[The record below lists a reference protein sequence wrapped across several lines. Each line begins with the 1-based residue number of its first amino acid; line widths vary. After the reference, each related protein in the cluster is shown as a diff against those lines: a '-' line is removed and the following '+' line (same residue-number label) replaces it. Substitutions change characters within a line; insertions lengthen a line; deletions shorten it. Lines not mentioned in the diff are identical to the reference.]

1 MGDPMVTPRITL
13 NAALALCVALLLP
26 GCTAQTGFR
35 TGAELLESAA
45 VCEGPIE
52 PAEGDAWTC
61 PSGRSTALRERAI
74 VACVHDDPAAA
85 REEIGEMLEFS
96 WLLDTVVMGDGWYVY
111 GLSRHQAS
119 QVVDAVGGRVISRG
133 RTPAEWPHIARA
145 RMGPGTVDAE
155 DRSAG
160 RYPPM

>member
-1 MGDPMVTPRITL
+1 MVTSRITL
-13 NAALALCVALLLP
+13 RATLALCVAVVLP
-26 GCTAQTGFR
+26 ACTAQTGFS
-35 TGAELLESAA
+35 TGADLLEAAA

-52 PAEGDAWTC
+52 PAEGDAWAC
-61 PSGRSTALRERAI
+61 PSGRSTALHEISI
-74 VACVHDDPAAA
+74 VACVHDDPAIA

-96 WLLDTVVMGDGWYVY
+96 WLLDTVVVGEGWYVY

-119 QVVDAVGGRVISRG
+119 QLVDAVGGRVISRG
-133 RTPAEWPHIARA
+133 RSPAEWPHIARA
-145 RMGPGTVDAE
+145 RIGPGTVDAE